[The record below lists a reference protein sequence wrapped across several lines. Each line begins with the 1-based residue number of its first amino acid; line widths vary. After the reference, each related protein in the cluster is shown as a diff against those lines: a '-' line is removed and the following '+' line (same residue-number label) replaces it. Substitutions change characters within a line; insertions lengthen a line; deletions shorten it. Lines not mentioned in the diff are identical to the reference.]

1 VERHHPPRPRRRDLD
16 RGLRGLDL
24 DERSVQTDLVTLGD
38 EPRGDDGLLE
48 PLAEIRQ
55 EEDPLG
61 DQ

>member
-1 VERHHPPRPRRRDLD
+1 MSPPAPPTAPDLD